1 MTTLYSLSDN
11 YNDSLFSKFFLLS
24 DFFSPR
30 FILLL
35 LFYLFYSLS
44 FSLEIFLKYLVIFIW
59 MWEEKSTG
67 LCLQMQG
74 FSCHAVKW
82 VYNFPVN
89 NGLQNVSSVWVSF
102 WSFLVIFNILGSQGS
117 AEKEFVSDGT
127 LQIFVQLISSTL
139 SHIYNLTVQFIQIID
154 FPYSI

>member
-35 LFYLFYSLS
+35 LFLFIL
-44 FSLEIFLKYLVIFIW
+44 FSVILIGNFPQVFGDPYW

-82 VYNFPVN
+82 VYNFPIN